1 MNSHKKKNSRDIF
14 NLVSVFLML
23 MLFFDNL
30 FGPVFRNYPDGRC
43 NNNCDDD
50 CRRIKI
56 STDKTNDLDQK
67 VNREFSGPIN
77 TMKKGLVRL
86 VCPVKG
92 ETKQHVHQ

>member
-1 MNSHKKKNSRDIF
+1 
-14 NLVSVFLML
+14 ML

-67 VNREFSGPIN
+67 VNRKFPWPIN
-77 TMKKGLVRL
+77 NVKKGFVSL

-92 ETKQHVHQ
+92 VAKQDIHQ